1 MDEGEAL
8 RKEKGRRLRRY
19 EKMDKLPENMFPK
32 RWSTKQRIFYISLA
46 VVVGLLI
53 RDEET
58 AYYQRRLEEKREGYV
73 TTIGSEMI
81 HKKQQGKKED
91 KQ

>member
-8 RKEKGRRLRRY
+8 KKERGRRIRRY

-46 VVVGLLI
+46 VIVGLLI

-58 AYYQRRLEEKREGYV
+58 AFYQRKLEEKTEGYA

-81 HKKQQGKKED
+81 HKKQGRKEE
-91 KQ
+91 QQ

>member
-19 EKMDKLPENMFPK
+19 EKMDKLPENMFRK

-53 RDEET
+53 RDEES
-58 AYYQRRLEEKREGYV
+58 AFYQRRREEKREGY
-73 TTIGSEMI
+73 TTTVGSEMI
-81 HKKQQGKKED
+81 HKKQSNRQEKP
-91 KQ
+91 